1 MESPG
6 KFLKKEREKQNIS
19 LEEISNFTKIRE
31 RHLKAIEEDKYELL
45 PPALYV
51 KGYLNGYARYLALD
65 PKGIVLQYQ
74 DYLESLIPPEPIKL
88 QQKVSP
94 PRKRGRPWFLFS
106 LIFAFI
112 FMTAFFIFN
121 PMRQSSGEKSKP
133 ILSASISPSPAIQQD
148 VKAQGIYPTPKN
160 EGPELEKLEAR
171 SSTPLYKYWGLL
183 RVDPEQYFFTPS
195 LKAGLN
201 AVEWVKDVS
210 AQQVPDFKVLEASIG
225 TGIGR
230 EDGNQ
235 FLTGKCFD
243 FTSNN
248 QRGYFFT
255 RIEAP
260 RVGKITHIW
269 LWEGKEYHRME
280 IDVKPPAWSV
290 YSYFTFQ
297 PQHTGNW
304 KAEVRQGDHVLTSLN
319 FRVIQPQGDQSL

>member
-6 KFLKKEREKQNIS
+6 KFLKKERERRNIS
-19 LEEISNFTKIRE
+19 LGEISNFTKIRE
-31 RHLKAIEEDKYELL
+31 HHLKAIEEDKYELL

-65 PKGIVLQYQ
+65 PKDIVLQYQ
-74 DYLESLIPPEPIKL
+74 HYLKSLEPPEPVTV
-88 QQKVSP
+88 QPQVPSP
-94 PRKRGRPWFLFS
+94 KKSSRPWFLFS
-106 LIFAFI
+106 LIFVLI
-112 FMTAFFIFN
+112 FLTGLFFFN
-121 PMRQSSGEKSKP
+121 PMQQSSVEKSKLVLP
-133 ILSASISPSPAIQQD
+133 PSVSPSPAIQLEGG
-148 VKAQGIYPTPKN
+148 AQKVDQAQQN
-160 EGPELEKLEAR
+160 EGSKFEKLEGR
-171 SSTPLYKYWGLL
+171 SSTPIYKYWGLL
-183 RVDPEQYFFTPS
+183 RIDPEQHSFTPY
-195 LKAGLN
+195 LKEGLN
-201 AVEWVKDVS
+201 AIEWVKDVS

-230 EDGNQ
+230 EDAQQ
-235 FLTGKCFD
+235 FLIGKCSD

-260 RVGKITHIW
+260 REGKITHLW
-269 LWEGKEYHRME
+269 LWEGKECHRME
-280 IDVKPPAWSV
+280 MEVKPPAWSV

-319 FRVIQPQGDQSL
+319 FKVIQPMGDRSL